1 MRKEVVEV
9 YPHTP
14 SIRAVQKA
22 LKVSRGT
29 ISAVVLALVSAMP
42 VHAADTVEV
51 TYGDDLVGLL
61 LVLVLSGLAYWHRD
75 RLLYVVAGLGFLL
88 IGVDYFDTNVYIG
101 ILLVVV
107 GIYNFFKAAWDRH

>member
-14 SIRAVQKA
+14 RIEIRKGPDA
-22 LKVSRGT
+22 LR
-29 ISAVVLALVSAMP
+29 SALLTVVLALVPAMP
-42 VHAADTVEV
+42 VHAADAVEV
-51 TYGDDLVGLL
+51 TYGDDLVGLS
-61 LVLVLSGLAYWHRD
+61 LVLVLTGLAYWHRD

-88 IGVDYFDTNVYIG
+88 IGVDYIDTNVYIG

-107 GIYNFFKAAWDRH
+107 GVYSFFKAAWDRH

>member
-22 LKVSRGT
+22 LKVLRGT
-29 ISAVVLALVSAMP
+29 ISAVVLAFVSAMP
-42 VHAADTVEV
+42 VHADAVEV
-51 TYGDDLVGLL
+51 TCGDDLVGLL
-61 LVLVLSGLAYWHRD
+61 LVLVLTGLAYWHRD

-88 IGVDYFDTNVYIG
+88 IGVDYIDTNVYIG

-107 GIYNFFKAAWDRH
+107 GVYSFFKAAWDRH